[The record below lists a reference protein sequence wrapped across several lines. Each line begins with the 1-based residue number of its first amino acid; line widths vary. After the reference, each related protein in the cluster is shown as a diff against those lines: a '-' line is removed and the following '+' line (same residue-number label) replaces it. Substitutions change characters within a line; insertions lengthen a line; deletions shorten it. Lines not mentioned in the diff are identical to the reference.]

1 MIPLL
6 ILLLTGS
13 ILVSACGGD
22 GGSEFTGPDTGALQL
37 TTTTSGTPADPDGYR
52 VSIDGGEAVPIGTNA
67 TLVVDTITPG
77 DHSILLSEVSPECTA
92 AGENPRTLSVVAGS
106 TTETTFSVSCSP
118 LTGRL
123 QITSATLGSAPDADG
138 YLVQIGAA
146 LERTLGANEA
156 VALDV
161 APGEQTLLLTGLAP
175 GCAVTGENPRV
186 LTVTRNS
193 LTQTTFIVSC
203 PGSAAGQLAFTT
215 DRDGNDEIYLVNADG
230 TGLQRLTS
238 LPGADIQPTWSPDGS
253 RLAFASDRSG
263 NFDIFVMDASGTG
276 IFNLTK
282 SPGDDFLPAWSP
294 DGSKIAYV
302 RDEGGFQTF
311 WEIFVMDANGG
322 NQVNL
327 TNNPDFAAA
336 PEWSP
341 DGKKIAFESDRDFET
356 NPEEFTFEI
365 FVMQADGSGVVNI
378 TNHDANDEFPSWSPD
393 GSRIAFQTDRAGGVE
408 IFLMDPSGENL
419 VNLTNHPAA
428 DFGAAW
434 SPDGDRIA
442 FSSSR
447 YGGQRREDLLV
458 MAPDGTG
465 LIRLTPGDGSARFAA
480 WRP

>member
-1 MIPLL
+1 MVPLL
-6 ILLLTGS
+6 ILLLAGS
-13 ILVSACGGD
+13 ILVAGCGGD
-22 GGSEFTGPDTGALQL
+22 GGTELTGPDTGALRL
-37 TTTTSGTPADPDGYR
+37 TTTTTGTPADPDGYR

-67 TLVVDTITPG
+67 TLVVDTVAPG
-77 DHSILLSEVSPECTA
+77 DHSVLLSELSPECA
-92 AGENPRTLSVVAGS
+92 VAGENPRTLTVAAGA
-106 TTETTFSVSCSP
+106 TTETTFSVSCAA

-123 QITSATLGSAPDADG
+123 QITSATLGSAPDPDG
-138 YLVQIGAA
+138 YLVQVDAV
-146 LERTLGANEA
+146 LERALGANEA

-161 APGEQTLLLTGLAP
+161 ALGEQTLLLTGLAP
-175 GCAVTGENPRV
+175 GCAVSGENPRV
-186 LTVTRNS
+186 LTVTRAS

-238 LPGADIQPTWSPDGS
+238 HPAVDLQPTWSPDGS
-253 RLAFASDRSG
+253 RLAFASDRGG
-263 NFDIFVMDASGTG
+263 NSDIFVMDASGAS
-276 IFNLTK
+276 ILNLTK

-294 DGSKIAYV
+294 DGSKIAFV

-322 NQVNL
+322 NRVNL

-341 DGKKIAFESDRDFET
+341 DGRKIVFESDRDFDVDPNET
-356 NPEEFTFEI
+356 GYEI

-378 TNHDANDEFPSWSPD
+378 TNHNANDEFPSWSPD
-393 GSRIAFQTDRAGGVE
+393 GRRIAFQTDRAGGLE
-408 IFLMDPSGENL
+408 IFLMDPSGGDL
-419 VNLTNHPAA
+419 VNVTNHPAR
-428 DFGAAW
+428 DIGAAW

-442 FSSSR
+442 FSSNR
-447 YGGQRREDLLV
+447 YGGREDLLV

-465 LIRLTPGDGSARFAA
+465 LIRLTAGDGSARFAA